1 MNYLQSVTPQLAL
14 GGEAFYLS
22 QALKSGIGL
31 AARHQGEKHVATAQV
46 ASTGLVSLNY
56 AHRLSEKVNVVYIAC
71 MGGCSCCVPM
81 LLDVAA
87 VLV

>member
-1 MNYLQSVTPQLAL
+1 MRCSVTEASLPSSYAGVNYLQSVTPQLAF

-22 QALKSGIGL
+22 QALKSGIGI

-56 AHRLSEKVNVVYIAC
+56 AHRISDKVTLSIPDIAT
-71 MGGCSCCVPM
+71 
-81 LLDVAA
+81 
-87 VLV
+87 